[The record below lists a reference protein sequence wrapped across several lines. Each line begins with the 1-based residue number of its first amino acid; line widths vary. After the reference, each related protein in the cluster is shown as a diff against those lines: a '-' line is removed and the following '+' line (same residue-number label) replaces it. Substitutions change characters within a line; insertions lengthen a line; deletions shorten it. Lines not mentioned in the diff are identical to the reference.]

1 MLLCLKLVTLNTHT
15 CTHAHTLMHTVYNDL
30 VNIIFHNVVSFKTHI
45 HTHSLHQGFL
55 NTILYEK
62 EPGFLG
68 EMLIP
73 GPGQRK
79 Y

>member
-15 CTHAHTLMHTVYNDL
+15 YTHAHILMHTVYNDL
-30 VNIIFHNVVSFKTHI
+30 VNIIFHHIVSVKTHI
-45 HTHSLHQGFL
+45 YTHSLHQDFL
-55 NTILYEK
+55 NIILYEK

-68 EMLIP
+68 EMSIP
-73 GPGQRK
+73 GLGQRK